1 MPETPPATR
10 PRLAV
15 RDGARVITFYE
26 ESLARLTAET
36 RGLALLVEVDGEW
49 VEET

>member
-1 MPETPPATR
+1 MPDDCTPR
-10 PRLAV
+10 FAV
-15 RDGARVITFYE
+15 RDETGLITFRE

-36 RGLALLVEVDGEW
+36 RGLRLLVEVDGKW

>member
-1 MPETPPATR
+1 MPDAAPPR
-10 PRLAV
+10 HAV
-15 RDGARVITFYE
+15 RDGDRVIAFHE

>member
-1 MPETPPATR
+1 MPDAPPS
-10 PRLAV
+10 RLAV
-15 RDGARVITFYE
+15 RDETGLITFRE

-36 RGLALLVEVDGEW
+36 RGLPLLVEVDGKW